1 MRAFRQLHQLQEVSR
16 RRATGATP
24 VQLVA
29 SILRHPS
36 IWPLVA
42 QRGMRRIARRKESNS
57 PIRA

>member
-1 MRAFRQLHQLQEVSR
+1 LHQLQEVSR